1 MFLQPTES
9 NKMDKRTVHSAHA
22 RVDEIEKEIVAI
34 KTEIHLQFKTLF
46 NRVARLEM
54 ILIGCSAAIIMLLFR
69 LVIMG

>member
-1 MFLQPTES
+1 
-9 NKMDKRTVHSAHA
+9 MDKRTVHSAHL

-69 LVIMG
+69 LVTMG

>member
-1 MFLQPTES
+1 
-9 NKMDKRTVHSAHA
+9 MDKRTVHSAHS

-69 LVIMG
+69 LVTMG

>member
-1 MFLQPTES
+1 MILQPTES
-9 NKMDKRTVHSAHA
+9 TKMDKRTVHSAHL

-69 LVIMG
+69 LVTMG